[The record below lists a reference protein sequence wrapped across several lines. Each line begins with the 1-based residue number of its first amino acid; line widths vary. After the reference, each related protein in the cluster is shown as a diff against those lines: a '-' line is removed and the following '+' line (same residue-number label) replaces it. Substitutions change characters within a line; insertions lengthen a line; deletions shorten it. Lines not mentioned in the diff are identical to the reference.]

1 MKPSELVIIFFA
13 VTGDPGQFQRGGA
26 SGSKV
31 TQEASDTATVQSRE
45 ADPSLSKTLP
55 DWDMGPPT
63 EWMDE

>member
-31 TQEASDTATVQSRE
+31 TQE
-45 ADPSLSKTLP
+45 TLLVFTLRG
-55 DWDMGPPT
+55 W
-63 EWMDE
+63 